1 MVVEVAVVVVT
12 VMVVAA
18 VVVVIVIVVMVTLWG
33 KIGASLHR
41 SHKSKAIGG
50 IPPYLMP
57 FFGMFGYGGPY
68 ACMHL
73 GRRTLVSS
81 KTKLSKKVF
90 TLQLNREALTDN
102 RSILG
107 KNWKSMSLNADGG
120 MRDPLEEEIKLSPHG
135 SFTKVEI
142 FESECKIPEIYQ
154 LQCRL
159 KDIYFPYIQCDEIS
173 KTGRTERPVEFQ
185 GNSITTNKKKVVEP
199 SSKVGSW
206 KLASNVESARQY
218 NVQVGSSLPP
228 CSIACFDEY
237 ENQIAFTSVPTL
249 EVELNAS
256 PGFQIKIDMIEGQ
269 PDYEAT
275 LEICSKDEPFS
286 VLVACKVNPRP
297 LKHVVEMYPESL
309 EYLLPGST
317 VQNYILEVFDG
328 YNNHVAEGTNV
339 LICIEGYCI
348 KDPMGFNRK
357 VNSCGCVDLSGI
369 LQVTASYGKSISLSV
384 MYGIDEI
391 FKKESLI
398 ERRELMLLTKLPDCC
413 AAGSNLTNLIF
424 EVTDSDGAMDTSIH
438 HDEKSGCFHTMSIES
453 DSRSVESAIRYAFV
467 HESCKVPTLSLP
479 ESEGVFS
486 FRVFH
491 SRFPELHLTLNGLS
505 YNMIYLEIQ
514 LTPAQIF
521 ERDEIGCSTPYSRM
535 SLTPQSKMAS
545 TTNSSV
551 APTEQTPCS
560 QFRVLAIRASSS
572 ALSSQTSLLDMAQ
585 FTESLKEKLIRYSE
599 DIVEV
604 DERLKCLE
612 AEQNQAKEELSTL
625 QASLETLGATFPE
638 CLSTKESMMKQ
649 IEEKHHD
656 TAASVFC
663 CLYRKA
669 PPPQSL
675 FLSKKGVF
683 GLVELLGSVAS
694 TSPSR

>member
-1 MVVEVAVVVVT
+1 MLVET
-12 VMVVAA
+12 D
-18 VVVVIVIVVMVTLWG
+18 
-33 KIGASLHR
+33 
-41 SHKSKAIGG
+41 
-50 IPPYLMP
+50 
-57 FFGMFGYGGPY
+57 
-68 ACMHL
+68 
-73 GRRTLVSS
+73 
-81 KTKLSKKVF
+81 KL
-90 TLQLNREALTDN
+90 DN
-102 RSILG
+102 IR
-107 KNWKSMSLNADGG
+107 
-120 MRDPLEEEIKLSPHG
+120 
-135 SFTKVEI
+135 
-142 FESECKIPEIYQ
+142 
-154 LQCRL
+154 
-159 KDIYFPYIQCDEIS
+159 
-173 KTGRTERPVEFQ
+173 
-185 GNSITTNKKKVVEP
+185 
-199 SSKVGSW
+199 
-206 KLASNVESARQY
+206 
-218 NVQVGSSLPP
+218 
-228 CSIACFDEY
+228 
-237 ENQIAFTSVPTL
+237 
-249 EVELNAS
+249 
-256 PGFQIKIDMIEGQ
+256 

-486 FRVFH
+486 FR
-491 SRFPELHLTLNGLS
+491 
-505 YNMIYLEIQ
+505 IQ

-694 TSPSR
+694 TSPSRYMRPKSKLKQLTQSL